1 MLKWN
6 WPVVAMLALATIMTL
21 TPASAGVNEGF
32 TVTVGG
38 PERLEN
44 PEIGQIV
51 RVPVRVSGLTELKG
65 SVVTLHYDPTLV
77 TFVSFDPGNAAPGA
91 QAISGATVETGD
103 GFVQLDAGA
112 SLFGSG
118 VTVQTQGGL
127 LGAFNLEIIAEV
139 PEVGSTISVVQVEVN
154 TSGRE
159 EDRDVLSFPVGRR
172 GVALVRTFPNPI
184 LQVQIERRHNGAI
197 LTWTTRLPGLDDAG
211 RVRLRGSED
220 EFRNFESPLNDRFS
234 SQELLAIRELNA
246 AGIDIPALTNSQ
258 IKNRISDALGIN
270 SALIPNSLVRAVR
283 ELDGILKA
291 RGHILPVIGLA
302 AQSEYEFQI
311 VSTSLNGLRSNTF
324 TGHFSTRAEPD
335 LRPLFVS
342 DFDLQLSPT
351 SVAASFGTTRPV
363 VTSYALTQVGETDPV
378 AEATV
383 NEDGVTRTRLFLDGL
398 EGGVEYEIELTI
410 SYADADEAISNGL
423 PAENA
428 SVTLNRRFRT
438 PSIRRVLRF
447 LRPPLK
453 IVGSESAQI
462 LFETNVPVSAS
473 VDYGLV
479 GDDAAKPLQDTEADC
494 LYTWQQESTSTLKRH
509 SLSLSNIDPST
520 DFRYKITIVTAEGDT
535 LSTDPR
541 GNFQWSRDLRFR
553 TSASADTLPPA
564 IILGPL
570 VNIRDVLAVVR
581 FATDVPTAAAV
592 YIGTDG
598 GTYETEDEYEFAD
611 LTSEGERR
619 FSNRHSIIVAG
630 LVAGENYRYRL
641 EVEATNGKVTILE
654 PSLGSGKVAGA
665 LQPPG
670 GAGSFTTSNTPDTQ
684 FPVILSGP
692 TVTSKTNEL
701 AIVEWTTDEPADSE
715 VTFGA
720 ESLDDEETSG
730 VTETS
735 HKMTL
740 SSLTAGTSYSYVVG
754 STDASGN
761 GATES
766 ATAVFT
772 TDPEVDLTAPQV
784 TVAPAI
790 IYKNDETATIQ
801 WTTDEDATGEV
812 DFGTD
817 ESLGFLRTLPTTDKV
832 HEITLTNLTAE
843 TTYFFQASSSD
854 LSNNGPTTTDVIT
867 FTTDAVADVTLPEI
881 SDVAV
886 QAADSTVILTWS
898 TDELADSFVDFGT
911 ISGILD
917 VTVGDEEDVLEHE
930 ITLTNLSPGVE
941 YFYTVG
947 SIDRSGNGPTESSQL
962 SFATLSAADT
972 EAPVTP
978 ADAFGTAGSEQ
989 VVLSWTANTELDLAG
1004 YNVYRRIAGEETFAA
1019 IASRLEE
1026 TAYTDQGLANDTEY
1040 EYQISA
1046 IDRETPPNESVV
1058 STTIAVTPTTA
1069 AAPTV
1074 PSSLSAST
1082 GLEPVF
1088 SFTNAIPFTTS
1099 NSLSYTIQVSTQT
1112 DFSDV
1117 TVSESDISEGSAS
1130 TSWTSTRE
1138 LTEGVVYYW
1147 RVRAVEGDL
1156 SGPFSETQTFTAEA
1170 LPELKGDFSGDG
1182 AVDFDDF
1189 FSFVAAFGKPYVD
1202 NPEFD
1207 LDGSASGV
1215 IDFNDFFAFVAVFGT
1230 RSAGKTWAF
1239 AHRLD
1244 DSARLWLDA
1253 EASIMGVDHQGEG
1266 NADGIDD
1273 AVRVRI
1279 WADDVS
1285 QLSAFGLVMAYDPHL
1300 VEFVDAAEGPGHLLE
1315 SQGGETGL
1323 FSVLHQRPG
1332 ILLIGNGLSNG
1343 EPVGGKGLL
1352 AEVSFRLLDR
1362 ERANDAGFALREAFI
1377 ARDVGDVRR
1386 VMSLTG
1392 ASVEPM
1398 HFALSQAYPNPFNPS
1413 TQIEFA
1419 IAQDTPASLT
1429 VYDVLGQRVR
1439 TLVRADDG
1447 LGAGFYSVT
1456 WDGTDQQGRPVG
1468 NGLYFYRLATPSFQR
1483 TGKMMMIK

>member
-1 MLKWN
+1 
-6 WPVVAMLALATIMTL
+6 MLALATAIAL

-32 TVTVGG
+32 TVAVGG
-38 PERLEN
+38 PQRLEN

-51 RVPVRVSGLTELKG
+51 RIPVHVSGLTELKG
-65 SVVTLHYDPTLV
+65 SVITLHYDPTLV
-77 TFVSFDPGNAAPGA
+77 SFVSFDPGNAAPGA
-91 QAISGATVETGD
+91 QAISGPPVETGD

-112 SLFGSG
+112 SLFGGG
-118 VTVQTQGGL
+118 VTAQTEGGL
-127 LGAFNLEIIAEV
+127 LGAFNVEIIAEV
-139 PEVGSTISVVQVEVN
+139 PETGSAISVVRVEVN
-154 TSGRE
+154 TSGFE
-159 EDRDVLSFPVGRR
+159 EDRDVLDFPVGRR
-172 GVALVRTFPNPI
+172 GVSLVRTFPNPI

-220 EFRNFESPLNDRFS
+220 EFRNFESPLNNRFS

-258 IKNRISDALGIN
+258 IKDRISDALGIN
-270 SALIPNSLVRAVR
+270 SALVPNSLVRAVR
-283 ELDGILKA
+283 ELDGIIKS
-291 RGHILPVIGLA
+291 RGHVLPVAGLSP
-302 AQSEYEFQI
+302 QSEYEFQI
-311 VSTSLNGLRSNTF
+311 VSTSLNGKRSNTF

-383 NEDGVTRTRLFLDGL
+383 NEDGVTRTRLFLDEL

-423 PAENA
+423 PAESA

-509 SLSLSNIDPST
+509 SLSLSNIDPGT

-1253 EASIMGVDHQGEG
+1253 EASIMGVDHQGKG

-1343 EPVGGKGLL
+1343 EPVGGNGLL

-1419 IAQDTPASLT
+1419 IAQDTPTSLT

-1439 TLVRADDG
+1439 TLVRAVDG

-1456 WDGTDQQGRPVG
+1456 WDGTDHQGRPVG
-1468 NGLYFYRLATPSFQR
+1468 NGLYFYRLATPAFQR

>member
-6 WPVVAMLALATIMTL
+6 WPVVAMLALATAIAL

-32 TVTVGG
+32 TVAVGG
-38 PERLEN
+38 PQRLEN

-51 RVPVRVSGLTELKG
+51 RIPVHVSGLTELKG
-65 SVVTLHYDPTLV
+65 SVITLHYDPTLV
-77 TFVSFDPGNAAPGA
+77 SFVSFDPGNAAPGA
-91 QAISGATVETGD
+91 QAISGPPVETGD

-112 SLFGSG
+112 SLFGGG
-118 VTVQTQGGL
+118 VTAQTEGGL
-127 LGAFNLEIIAEV
+127 LGAFNVEIIAEV
-139 PEVGSTISVVQVEVN
+139 PETGSAISVVRVEVN
-154 TSGRE
+154 TSGFE
-159 EDRDVLSFPVGRR
+159 EDRDVLDFPVGRR
-172 GVALVRTFPNPI
+172 GVSLVRTFPNPI

-220 EFRNFESPLNDRFS
+220 EFRNFESPLNNRFS

-258 IKNRISDALGIN
+258 IKDRISDALGIN
-270 SALIPNSLVRAVR
+270 SALVPNSLVRAVR
-283 ELDGILKA
+283 ELDGIIKS
-291 RGHILPVIGLA
+291 RGHVLPVAGLSP
-302 AQSEYEFQI
+302 QSEYEFQI
-311 VSTSLNGLRSNTF
+311 VSTSLNGKRSNTF

-383 NEDGVTRTRLFLDGL
+383 NEDGVTRTRLFLDEL

-423 PAENA
+423 PAESA

-509 SLSLSNIDPST
+509 SLSLSNIDPGT

-1253 EASIMGVDHQGEG
+1253 EASIMGVDHQGKG

-1343 EPVGGKGLL
+1343 EPVGGNGLL

-1419 IAQDTPASLT
+1419 IAQDTPTSLT

-1439 TLVRADDG
+1439 TLVRAVDG

-1456 WDGTDQQGRPVG
+1456 WDGTDHQGRPVG
-1468 NGLYFYRLATPSFQR
+1468 NGLYFYRLATPAFQR